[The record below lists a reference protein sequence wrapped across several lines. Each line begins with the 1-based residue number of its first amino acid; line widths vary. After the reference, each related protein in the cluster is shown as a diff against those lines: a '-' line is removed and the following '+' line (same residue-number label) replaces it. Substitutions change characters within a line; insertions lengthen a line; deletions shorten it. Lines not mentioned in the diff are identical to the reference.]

1 MRALVT
7 SLVLASVLANTT
19 GCSSPSSGTTAV
31 GTSSVVPPPSS
42 SAIREELIPGIG
54 AKRANWD
61 ATHTL
66 NAANDKD
73 SDYGHDPSLP
83 PYVTDNGAVY
93 RDVSDLGTE
102 RVQAY
107 TLALHT
113 TDAQEVLRQIRRELP
128 SDATIAWDLT
138 RDQCYRVAFNSP
150 ALEAAAGRYMVEAE
164 LQYLQPDGTA
174 ATSPDRFNFASFWLD
189 EAGSPPDPEKGC

>member
-7 SLVLASVLANTT
+7 SLVLAWVLANTT
-19 GCSSPSSGTTAV
+19 GCSSPSPGTTAA
-31 GTSSVVPPPSS
+31 GTPTVASLPAS

-73 SDYGHDPSLP
+73 SDYGADPSLP
-83 PYVTDNGAVY
+83 PYVTNNGAVY

-102 RVQAY
+102 RIQAY
-107 TLALHT
+107 TLAMHT
-113 TDAQEVLRQIRRELP
+113 VDAQAVLRQLRQELP
-128 SDATIAWDLT
+128 SDATVAWDLT
-138 RDQCYRVAFNSP
+138 RDQCYRVAFNS
-150 ALEAAAGRYMVEAE
+150 ATLQAAGRFMAEVE
-164 LQYLQPDGTA
+164 LQYIQPDGTA
-174 ATSPDRFNFASFWLD
+174 ATSPDRFNIASIWLD
-189 EAGSPPDPEKGC
+189 DAGYPPDPEKGC